1 MNNWI
6 EKNITKILSIF
17 LILGPIFDL
26 ITSVSIQV
34 LNLNVHIILFIKVF
48 FLILL
53 TYYSLFIYK
62 GNNKKYLIIYYVLIS
77 IYFISYIL
85 NIVMTKSIDVL
96 FYECSYLFRTYFLPI
111 SLINTFFIYSEEKK
125 ISNKILTISFVE
137 YLILLFIPLITNTGF
152 DSYAYSKVGSIGW
165 FNSTNEIGG
174 ILSILF
180 PISIGYLL
188 SKNKKIIP
196 ILLLVFLYVIFSIGS
211 KVPVLTTILTIMFF
225 LILYFKDNPK
235 KIKIFIL
242 PFIMVVSLSIF
253 LFPKTNFYKN
263 IKIHLDF
270 LEINT
275 IGDLLTY
282 ENIDHF
288 IFSSRL
294 KFLNETRSNYIESN
308 FKEHLIGIGYIE
320 NYGTDEVNI
329 KTIEMDYFDIL
340 YRNGIVG
347 FILFILPII
356 FILIKIKPTKP
367 IELYTFILA
376 LVLALFQ
383 GHILTAPSV
392 SMYVIIILLNGGNY
406 EKLLYRSKLQ
416 WL

>member
-152 DSYAYSKVGSIGW
+152 DSYAYSKIGSIGW

-308 FKEHLIGIGYIE
+308 FKEYLIGIGYIE

-416 WL
+416 